1 MHCFSETVFLW
12 GINTS
17 KGAQNI
23 SIKRLTLASLL
34 VPYPPRNISVQ
45 IVPINRNNWEEH
57 SGNFAEESFMEPQ
70 EIMKKEKHSY
80 FSDNPPEIP
89 AVNTTAASAVYRHN
103 STEYETTS
111 QPYWWS
117 NEAESSE
124 GEEEFV
130 NAVSSDYEASDVN
143 TSGKLN
149 PEPPSFLPVQMVVTW
164 LPPKP
169 PTAFD
174 GFHINIE
181 REGKPEPY
189 SFFILIFCNSI
200 GACLLYKSLTSTVLQ
215 RALLD
220 LLYFFRNFLH

>member
-1 MHCFSETVFLW
+1 MHCFFCKWYFSGELPNSTY
-12 GINTS
+12 
-17 KGAQNI
+17 AQNI
-23 SIKRLTLASLL
+23 PIKKLTLASLL

-57 SGNFAEESFMEPQ
+57 SGNFAEESFMGPQ
-70 EIMKKEKHSY
+70 EIIRKEKLSH
-80 FSDNPPEIP
+80 FSDNPPDIP
-89 AVNTTAASAVYRHN
+89 VVNTSAAWPDYRHN

-117 NEAESSE
+117 NEAASSE

-130 NAVSSDYEASDVN
+130 NAVSSDYETNEVN
-143 TSGKLN
+143 TSGKLK
-149 PEPPSFLPVQMVVTW
+149 PELPSFLPVQMVLTW

-181 REGKPEPY
+181 REGKTEPY
-189 SFFILIFCNSI
+189 TLFMPLFCNSI
-200 GACLLYKSLTSTVLQ
+200 GWLSPLQIINCLVLCFSG
-215 RALLD
+215 LC
-220 LLYFFRNFLH
+220 

>member
-1 MHCFSETVFLW
+1 MHCFLANNFSGELTHR
-12 GINTS
+12 
-17 KGAQNI
+17 KGVQNI
-23 SIKRLTLASLL
+23 AIKRLTLASLL

-57 SGNFAEESFMEPQ
+57 SGNFAEESFMGPQ
-70 EIMKKEKHSY
+70 EIIRKEKLSH
-80 FSDNPPEIP
+80 FSDNPPESP
-89 AVNTTAASAVYRHN
+89 AVNTSAAWPDYRYN

-130 NAVSSDYEASDVN
+130 NAVASDYEANDVN
-143 TSGKLN
+143 TSGKLT
-149 PEPPSFLPVQMVVTW
+149 PEPPSFLPVQMVLTW

-174 GFHINIE
+174 GFHINVE
-181 REGKPEPY
+181 REGKTEPHTL
-189 SFFILIFCNSI
+189 FVPLFCNSI
-200 GACLLYKSLTSTVLQ
+200 AGLSPLQ
-215 RALLD
+215 II
-220 LLYFFRNFLH
+220 N

>member
-1 MHCFSETVFLW
+1 MFSCKQYFSGELTHR
-12 GINTS
+12 
-17 KGAQNI
+17 KGVQNI
-23 SIKRLTLASLL
+23 AIKRLTLASLL

-45 IVPINRNNWEEH
+45 IIPINRNNWEEH
-57 SGNFAEESFMEPQ
+57 SGNFAEESFMGPQ
-70 EIMKKEKHSY
+70 EIIRKEKLSH

-89 AVNTTAASAVYRHN
+89 AANTSAAWPDYRYN

-130 NAVSSDYEASDVN
+130 NAVASDYEANDVN
-143 TSGKLN
+143 TSGKLT
-149 PEPPSFLPVQMVVTW
+149 PELPSFLPVQMVLTW

-174 GFHINIE
+174 GFHINVE
-181 REGKPEPY
+181 REGKTEPY
-189 SFFILIFCNSI
+189 TLFVPLFCNSI
-200 GACLLYKSLTSTVLQ
+200 AGLSPLQIINYLVLC
-215 RALLD
+215 
-220 LLYFFRNFLH
+220 FRGLCYISCVS